1 MEVPFA
7 DIWMTVGRICSCGY
21 EDLRSESGFI
31 YYNFKIPEKYQ
42 SKYAADYKNLELI
55 EEVLIWNIHF
65 RVNDL

>member
-1 MEVPFA
+1 MEVPFT
-7 DIWMTVGRICSCGY
+7 DIWMTIGRICFYGY
-21 EDLRSESGFI
+21 EDLSSVSSFV

-65 RVNDL
+65 RVSDL